1 MFIWWCWIGQII
13 FDHWCSSMFRSS
25 WSILFFYLYQCV
37 WRFDICL
44 WSVHVCRCYQFVLY
58 SRCSQYP
65 KRDVVFFTLRQHK
78 LLARLCRKVLCTIL
92 TINNTV
98 IERGVNFKFLGP
110 LWTWQITVTW
120 IFFKNVL
127 FIIYLYVFIYYI
139 FLPYHLSYSFST
151 MIQCVTNLRGIANY

>member
-1 MFIWWCWIGQII
+1 MTIGVPQCSVLPDPYCFSIYI
-13 FDHWCSSMFRSS
+13 NVFEDSTSVFDLFMYADATSLFC
-25 WSILFFYLYQCV
+25 ILDAV
-37 WRFDICL
+37 
-44 WSVHVCRCYQFVLY
+44 
-58 SRCSQYP
+58 P
-65 KRDVVFFTLRQHK
+65 EAKRDVMFFTLRQHK
-78 LLARLCRKVLCTIL
+78 LLARLCMKVLCTIL

-120 IFFKNVL
+120 IFFKNVF